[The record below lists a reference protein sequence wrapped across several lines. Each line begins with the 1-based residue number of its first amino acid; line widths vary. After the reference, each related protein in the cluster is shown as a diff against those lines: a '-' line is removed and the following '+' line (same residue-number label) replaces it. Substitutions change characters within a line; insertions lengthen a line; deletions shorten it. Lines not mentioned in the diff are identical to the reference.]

1 MPGKSKLFA
10 KKPTA
15 KVEKI
20 LLEVQNFEVE
30 ETRLIGKGI
39 ELSASGKTVTEISK
53 ALKVGAQRPRNW
65 INKYNESPVAY
76 LQGKLDIWTKAK
88 IIKGIQEAHRQWAK
102 GRIKPEDEFNYE
114 FLRKHSSALLAQID
128 NRKFFNSLGEA
139 YIASGINPNCHMG
152 AMNYGNTNAESK
164 KTFVKVIIELS
175 ESLGVENFNDNSMNS
190 SRAIPIPSVF
200 RCHGDF
206 TECKKHQCA
215 EKEISLQSIYRQG
228 CLLFNSWRNALSKAG
243 YDYDK
248 DILRKVASRTREE
261 YINDFVSYIR
271 GEKGEWTIDDLK
283 YHHNHGHTYAGLYD
297 SHKKSVFYKWFKET
311 KEHMLC
317 AYVEAEFTMQ
327 DEITCPEV
335 FYNERSSEIKDRF
348 RNEIRLQEQWDKKRI
363 QRELLKRYGQGERIT
378 REALEKS
385 NAKKDTTLLAATR
398 RRGRKGSD
406 HNASLAEAGFIADR
420 LTSLYEELD
429 DPYPIERIFCE
440 FQRLVRESLEN
451 KENRLSREYCSEYEK
466 RFHDTII
473 RKYKSWEAGL
483 RKFGLD
489 SKIFALSA
497 KKRAK
502 RGYAFERFF
511 QETLE
516 RYGFRAIGASG
527 KLHVKSFI
535 RGKKFSGC
543 SHKIKCKPDFLFEGF
558 IIDTKTGYAAK
569 RQEQQLERYLGHR
582 SVIWVVTLRG
592 AFKQEIKEGGVVN
605 FINFSEFIEKSKGI
619 LGVQLDPSE
628 NQRLT
633 QTLRNAE
640 WDPFVD
646 LE

>member
-15 KVEKI
+15 KVKKL

-39 ELSASGKTVTEISK
+39 KLSTTGKTVTEISK

-88 IIKGIQEAHRQWAK
+88 IIKGIQETHRQWAK

-114 FLRKHSSALLAQID
+114 FLRKHSAALLAQID

-261 YINDFVSYIR
+261 YINDFVLYI
-271 GEKGEWTIDDLK
+271 GEKNCDWTIDGLRTNHLK
-283 YHHNHGHTYAGLYD
+283 TYKGLHN
-297 SHKKSVFYKWFKET
+297 SHNKSVFSEWINDDVI
-311 KEHMLC
+311 LC
-317 AYVEAEFTMQ
+317 AYVEAEFNMQ
-327 DEITCPEV
+327 DEITCPEM
-335 FYNERSSEIKDRF
+335 FYNERFAEIQGRF
-348 RNEIRLQEQWDKKRI
+348 LNKIRLQQQWGKKRTLM
-363 QRELLKRYGQGERIT
+363 ELLERYGDGKRIT
-378 REALEKS
+378 RGVLEKS
-385 NAKKDTTLLAATR
+385 NDKKDRTLLASSR
-398 RRGRKGSD
+398 RRGKMGFD

-451 KENRLSREYCSEYEK
+451 KENRLSREYCSECEK

-497 KKRAK
+497 KKRTK

-516 RYGFRAIGASG
+516 RYGFEAIGTPE
-527 KLHVKSFI
+527 KLHAKSFI

-543 SHKIKCKPDFLFEGF
+543 RHKIKCRPDFLFDEF

-569 RQEQQLERYLGHR
+569 RQDEQLERYLGHR
-582 SVIWVVTLRG
+582 SVMWVVTLRG
-592 AFKQEIKEGGVVN
+592 AFKQEIKKDGVVN

-619 LGVQLDPSE
+619 LGVQLDLSE